1 MLGGALVTIEV
12 AVLSMVIG
20 IVCGVALALARNSKY
35 RLARGVAT
43 AWVET
48 ARNTPALFQIYM
60 IYFGLGSLGIFVD
73 SFPALLIG
81 IAFNNAGYLAETFRG
96 GLRAMPPTQMR
107 AARSLG
113 MSAPQ
118 AFRLIVLPQLFRTVF
133 HPMTNQ
139 MVWAI
144 LMTSLGVVV
153 GLNSDLTGVTQEL
166 NVRTFRTF
174 EFFVMAAAI
183 YYLIT
188 KLVTLSARARWRR
201 GCSGTEAAA
210 MIETDFAPHRPA
222 ASCCR
227 APA

>member
-1 MLGGALVTIEV
+1 MNYTFHWHQAFQALPDMLKGALVTIEI
-12 AVLSMVIG
+12 AVLSMVVG
-20 IVCGVALALARNSKY
+20 IVFAIALALARNSGN
-35 RLARGVAT
+35 RLAGTVASV
-43 AWVET
+43 WIET

-73 SFPALLIG
+73 SFPALLAG

-96 GLRAMPPTQMR
+96 GLRAIPPTQMR

-118 AFRLIVLPQLFRTVF
+118 AFRLVVLPQLFRTMF

-188 KLVTLSARARWRR
+188 KTVTLSARLL
-201 GCSGTEAAA
+201 
-210 MIETDFAPHRPA
+210 
-222 ASCCR
+222 ASR
-227 APA
+227 LFRY

>member
-1 MLGGALVTIEV
+1 MNYTFHWHQAFQALPSMLGGALVTIEI

-20 IVCGVALALARNSKY
+20 TACAIALALARNAKS
-35 RLARGVAT
+35 RAVRGLASV
-43 AWVET
+43 WIET

-96 GLRAMPPTQMR
+96 GLRAIPPTQVR

-133 HPMTNQ
+133 HPITNQ

-153 GLNSDLTGVTQEL
+153 GLNSDLTGITQEL

-188 KLVTLSARARWRR
+188 KFVTLSARLLAARLFRY
-201 GCSGTEAAA
+201 
-210 MIETDFAPHRPA
+210 
-222 ASCCR
+222 
-227 APA
+227 